1 MFKWLNMSQMT
12 KFQKNN
18 SLYCLGPPGF
28 SLGSLWVLLEGFLVV
43 DGGGGWLLGI
53 LFFFLTQ
60 KFCKIYIF
68 TRARQDPS

>member
-1 MFKWLNMSQMT
+1 MSQMT

-43 DGGGGWLLGI
+43 DGGGGCWLGLVVF
-53 LFFFLTQ
+53 LFFVF
-60 KFCKIYIF
+60 FCNTKVL
-68 TRARQDPS
+68 